1 MLKKFSVL
9 LFSLVLLT
17 GLICPC
23 LAQEQTAD
31 IVSVQAA
38 QDVEAAPADAEGITA
53 DNTVEAP
60 DVEAPVDAEKEA
72 VQEETSSGIP
82 AVKKNEVTSSGIP
95 AVVKTENKDTSEERN
110 LIESFIYNFEK
121 TFIRDSRWKLFL
133 EGFGNTVLIAL
144 CSTLLGV
151 LIGMVIA
158 VVKVL
163 HAQMDRPN
171 ILVNIFNFIFNIYTT
186 VIRGTPA
193 VVQLFIA
200 YYIIFKNTDNY
211 VLVSIFA
218 FGINSGAYVS
228 EIVRGGILSIDR
240 GQLEAGRSLGLS
252 YITTMMF
259 VVIPQAVK
267 NILPSLGNEF
277 ILLLK
282 DTSIAGYIG
291 TLELTKA
298 GNIVR
303 SRTFEPYFSLLSV
316 AAIYLVCVIL
326 LEQLIKYFE
335 RRMSKSDRH

>member
-1 MLKKFSVL
+1 MVKRITALMILSVMLIGCVAPAVF
-9 LFSLVLLT
+9 
-17 GLICPC
+17 
-23 LAQEQTAD
+23 AQEEDSAGNVLSEENVISVAD
-31 IVSVQAA
+31 KISEKSVE
-38 QDVEAAPADAEGITA
+38 V
-53 DNTVEAP
+53 
-60 DVEAPVDAEKEA
+60 
-72 VQEETSSGIP
+72 EETSSGIP
-82 AVKKNEVTSSGIP
+82 SVSSSETSSGIP
-95 AVVKTENKDTSEERN
+95 QVTKTNINEEVKES
-110 LIESFIYNFEK
+110 SFIDTFKLNFEK

-133 EGFGNTVLIAL
+133 EGFRNTVFIAL
-144 CSTLLGV
+144 CSTVLGV
-151 LIGMVIA
+151 LIGMIIA

-163 HAQMDRPN
+163 HTQIDRPN
-171 ILVNIFNFIFNIYTT
+171 FIVSILNFIFNIYTT

-200 YYIIFKNTDNY
+200 YYIIFKSTDNY
-211 VLVSIFA
+211 IMVSIFA

-252 YITTMMF
+252 YITTMVS
-259 VVIPQAVK
+259 VVLPQAIK
-267 NILPSLGNEF
+267 NILPALGNEF

-291 TLELTKA
+291 TLELMKA

-316 AAIYLVCVIL
+316 AAVYLICVIG

-335 RRMSKSDRH
+335 RRMAKSDRH

>member
-1 MLKKFSVL
+1 MF
-9 LFSLVLLT
+9 
-17 GLICPC
+17 
-23 LAQEQTAD
+23 
-31 IVSVQAA
+31 
-38 QDVEAAPADAEGITA
+38 
-53 DNTVEAP
+53 
-60 DVEAPVDAEKEA
+60 
-72 VQEETSSGIP
+72 
-82 AVKKNEVTSSGIP
+82 
-95 AVVKTENKDTSEERN
+95 
-110 LIESFIYNFEK
+110 
-121 TFIRDSRWKLFL
+121 
-133 EGFGNTVLIAL
+133 IAL

-163 HAQMDRPN
+163 NNQIDRPN
-171 ILVNIFNFIFNIYTT
+171 VFLGILNFVCNIYTT

-200 YYIIFKNTDNY
+200 YYIIFKSTDNY
-211 VLVSIFA
+211 IMVSIFA

-228 EIVRGGILSIDR
+228 EIIRGGILSIDR

-252 YITTMMF
+252 YLKSMF
-259 VVIPQAVK
+259 FIILPQAIK

-291 TLELTKA
+291 TLELMKA

-316 AAIYLVCVIL
+316 AAVYLICVIL
-326 LEQLIKYFE
+326 LEQLRTIDKARLKDKVCHLDNE
-335 RRMSKSDRH
+335 IILKVDKALLTSLEIAHT

>member
-1 MLKKFSVL
+1 MLKKLSMAFFTVVILSG
-9 LFSLVLLT
+9 LVA
-17 GLICPC
+17 PC
-23 LAQEQTAD
+23 FAQQTTHAESD
-31 IVSVQAA
+31 ITVNVEEM
-38 QDVEAAPADAEGITA
+38 EAAV
-53 DNTVEAP
+53 TVE
-60 DVEAPVDAEKEA
+60 EKAES
-72 VQEETSSGIP
+72 QITETNYGIP
-82 AVKKNEVTSSGIP
+82 Q
-95 AVVKTENKDTSEERN
+95 VVKREKPVEEYKEPTF
-110 LIESFIYNFEK
+110 LESIKNNFEK
-121 TFIRDSRWKLFL
+121 TFIRDNRWKLFVD
-133 EGFGNTVLIAL
+133 GFKNTVIIAL

-163 HAQMDRPN
+163 HSQIDKPN
-171 ILVNIFNFIFNIYTT
+171 IFISIFNFIFNIYTT

-200 YYIIFKNTDNY
+200 YYIIFKSTDNY
-211 VLVSIFA
+211 ILVSIFA

-228 EIVRGGILSIDR
+228 EIIRGGIISIDR

-252 YITTMMF
+252 YLKTMF
-259 VVIPQAVK
+259 YIILPQAIK

-291 TLELTKA
+291 TQELMKA

-316 AAIYLVCVIL
+316 ALIYLVCVIG
-326 LEQLIKYFE
+326 LEQLLKYFE
-335 RRMSKSDRH
+335 RRMAKSDRH

>member
-1 MLKKFSVL
+1 MVKRITALMILSVMLIGCVAPAVF
-9 LFSLVLLT
+9 
-17 GLICPC
+17 
-23 LAQEQTAD
+23 AQEEDSAGNVLFEENV
-31 IVSVQAA
+31 ISVT
-38 QDVEAAPADAEGITA
+38 DEISEKSVE
-53 DNTVEAP
+53 V
-60 DVEAPVDAEKEA
+60 
-72 VQEETSSGIP
+72 EETSSGIP
-82 AVKKNEVTSSGIP
+82 SVSSSETSSGIP
-95 AVVKTENKDTSEERN
+95 QVTKTNINEEVKES
-110 LIESFIYNFEK
+110 SFIDTFKLNFEK

-133 EGFGNTVLIAL
+133 EGFRNTVFIAL
-144 CSTLLGV
+144 CSTVLGV
-151 LIGMVIA
+151 LIGMIIA

-163 HAQMDRPN
+163 HTQIDRPN
-171 ILVNIFNFIFNIYTT
+171 FIVSILNFIFNIYTT

-200 YYIIFKNTDNY
+200 YYIIFKSTDNY
-211 VLVSIFA
+211 IMVSIFA

-252 YITTMMF
+252 YITTMVS
-259 VVIPQAVK
+259 VVLPQAIK
-267 NILPSLGNEF
+267 NILPALGNEF

-291 TLELTKA
+291 TLELMKA

-316 AAIYLVCVIL
+316 AAVYLICVIG

-335 RRMSKSDRH
+335 RRMAKSDRH

>member
-1 MLKKFSVL
+1 MGKKITAFLVVAIMIVG
-9 LFSLVLLT
+9 FSLPVFGQAEDVPENNDEVVAESTAETASASDTENVDDVSENDDVTVL
-17 GLICPC
+17 
-23 LAQEQTAD
+23 EMAD
-31 IVSVQAA
+31 E
-38 QDVEAAPADAEGITA
+38 DTKP
-53 DNTVEAP
+53 
-60 DVEAPVDAEKEA
+60 
-72 VQEETSSGIP
+72 EETSSGIP
-82 AVKKNEVTSSGIP
+82 TYHQSPSDRNVNE
-95 AVVKTENKDTSEERN
+95 KTTF
-110 LIESFIYNFEK
+110 IETLKLNFEK

-133 EGFGNTVLIAL
+133 EGFLNTVIIAL
-144 CSTLLGV
+144 CSTVLGV

-163 HAQMDRPN
+163 HAQIDRPN
-171 ILVNIFNFIFNIYTT
+171 IFVNIFNFIFNTYTT

-200 YYIIFKNTDNY
+200 YYIIFVNTDNY
-211 VLVSIFA
+211 ILVSIFA

-228 EIVRGGILSIDR
+228 EIVRGGIMSIDR

-252 YITTMMF
+252 YITTM
-259 VVIPQAVK
+259 VSIVLPQAIK
-267 NILPSLGNEF
+267 NILPALGNEF

-291 TLELTKA
+291 TLELMKA

-316 AAIYLVCVIL
+316 AAIYLVCVIG

-335 RRMSKSDRH
+335 RRMAKSDRH

>member
-1 MLKKFSVL
+1 MVKRITALMILSVMLIGCVAPAVF
-9 LFSLVLLT
+9 
-17 GLICPC
+17 
-23 LAQEQTAD
+23 AQEEDSAGNVLSEENVISVAD
-31 IVSVQAA
+31 EISEKSVE
-38 QDVEAAPADAEGITA
+38 V
-53 DNTVEAP
+53 
-60 DVEAPVDAEKEA
+60 
-72 VQEETSSGIP
+72 EETSSGIP
-82 AVKKNEVTSSGIP
+82 SVSSSETSSGIP
-95 AVVKTENKDTSEERN
+95 QVTKTNINEEVKES
-110 LIESFIYNFEK
+110 SFIDTFKLNFEK

-133 EGFGNTVLIAL
+133 EGFRNTVFIAL
-144 CSTLLGV
+144 CSTVLGV
-151 LIGMVIA
+151 LIGMIIA

-163 HAQMDRPN
+163 HTQIDRPN
-171 ILVNIFNFIFNIYTT
+171 FIVSILNFIFNIYTT

-200 YYIIFKNTDNY
+200 YYIIFKSTDNY
-211 VLVSIFA
+211 IMVSIFA

-252 YITTMMF
+252 YITTMVS
-259 VVIPQAVK
+259 VVLPQAIK
-267 NILPSLGNEF
+267 NILPALGNEF

-291 TLELTKA
+291 TLELMKA

-316 AAIYLVCVIL
+316 AAVYLICVIG

-335 RRMSKSDRH
+335 RRMAKSDRH

>member
-1 MLKKFSVL
+1 MLKKLSAF
-9 LFSLVLLT
+9 LFSIILLISIVL
-17 GLICPC
+17 PC
-23 LAQEQTAD
+23 VAQTEAVTLEADVTTDAVATENVLSETEQQTVTAD
-31 IVSVQAA
+31 ETSS
-38 QDVEAAPADAEGITA
+38 GIPGSSST
-53 DNTVEAP
+53 D
-60 DVEAPVDAEKEA
+60 
-72 VQEETSSGIP
+72 ETSSGIP
-82 AVKKNEVTSSGIP
+82 APSKTSKI
-95 AVVKTENKDTSEERN
+95 ENVEERS
-110 LIESFIYNFEK
+110 LIESFLYNFEK
-121 TFIRDSRWKLFL
+121 TFLRDSRWKLFL
-133 EGFGNTVLIAL
+133 EGFGNTVFIAL

-151 LIGMVIA
+151 LIGMIIA

-163 HAQMDRPN
+163 HNQIDKPN
-171 ILVNIFNFIFNIYTT
+171 IIINIFNFIFNLYTT

-211 VLVSIFA
+211 ILVSIFA

-252 YITTMMF
+252 YITTMLSI
-259 VVIPQAVK
+259 VIPQAIK

-291 TLELTKA
+291 TLDLTKA

-316 AAIYLVCVIL
+316 AAIYLICVIG

-335 RRMSKSDRH
+335 RRLSKSDRH